1 MKKIKI
7 VQHFLLI
14 IIMGKN
20 NRTVNY
26 SERLEIR
33 VSDQEK
39 QELLRHAQRLKISIS
54 QLFREVYSKRWK
66 QISQRRSDL
75 DFKVYNKMQ
84 SLKESIKGGR
94 LSQEEI
100 IKEIEEIQLLR
111 LNIEDDRKDN

>member
-1 MKKIKI
+1 
-7 VQHFLLI
+7 
-14 IIMGKN
+14 MGRN

-26 SERLEIR
+26 SERLQIR
-33 VSDQEK
+33 ISDQEK
-39 QELLRHAQRLKISIS
+39 QELLKNAQRLKITVS
-54 QLFREVYSKRWK
+54 QLFREIYSKRWK

-84 SLKESIKGGR
+84 GLKESIKRGR

-100 IKEIEEIQLLR
+100 IKGIEEIQLLR